1 MSNNNKN
8 DADNDQQQ
16 SKENNEDLLLGM
28 PDHIKMKL
36 IDLVKNLDN
45 VENVIN
51 KIEVKSLNNNL
62 HSTVST

>member
-1 MSNNNKN
+1 MSNNNTN

-16 SKENNEDLLLGM
+16 SKENNEDLLPGM

-51 KIEVKSLNNNL
+51 EIEVKSLNNNL
-62 HSTVST
+62 HSTVSI

>member
-51 KIEVKSLNNNL
+51 EIEVKSLNNNL